1 MSILKL
7 KNEYLEAAAK
17 LRDRV
22 SLLTEQYKQ
31 ASHKEQSTLRRRI
44 TCLYTEIRELI
55 STANSID
62 IYCLRNS
69 IMEV

>member
-7 KNEYLEAAAK
+7 KNEYLEAAIK

-22 SLLTEQYKQ
+22 ALLTEQYKQ
-31 ASHKEQSTLRRRI
+31 ANNKEQSILRRRI

-55 STANSID
+55 STANSIAV
-62 IYCLRNS
+62 YCSRNA